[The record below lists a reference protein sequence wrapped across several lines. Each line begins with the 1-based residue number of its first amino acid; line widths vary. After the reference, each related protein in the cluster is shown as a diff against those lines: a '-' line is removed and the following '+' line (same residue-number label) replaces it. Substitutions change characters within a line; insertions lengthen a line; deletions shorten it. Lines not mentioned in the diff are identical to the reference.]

1 MARYAIDQDRSI
13 FDAMNDLVFMG
24 LSGKA
29 ANSAEQFYAMIKG
42 FTQMQEYLSVTEI
55 VEQVIDKSG
64 YRAMLQ
70 NEKQLKQ
77 KAV

>member
-1 MARYAIDQDRSI
+1 
-13 FDAMNDLVFMG
+13 
-24 LSGKA
+24 
-29 ANSAEQFYAMIKG
+29 MIKG